1 MQLWGWGAQ
10 GGVRVLTGFG
20 VWGGVAAL
28 GLAHTGGCGSAD
40 MGSGCRG
47 LYGEGTAPCFGV
59 QGDGRVLRS
68 HFREAV
74 PCRSHVAAP
83 DRFH

>member
-1 MQLWGWGAQ
+1 M
-10 GGVRVLTGFG
+10 LTGFG

>member
-1 MQLWGWGAQ
+1 MGLGCTGRCEGAD
-10 GGVRVLTGFG
+10 TGFG
-20 VWGGVAAL
+20 VRGRVAAL
-28 GLAHTGGCGSAD
+28 GLAFIRGCGGAD
-40 MGSGCRG
+40 MGLGFRG
-47 LYGEGTAPCFGV
+47 LYGEGKSPCFGV

-74 PCRSHVAAP
+74 PCRSHVAAR